1 VQGPGIHAPRSTDKK
16 LQGTMQPLVRAA
28 RRDLGSLGGVMVGL
42 LVLVAIGGAYS
53 LRSYPIPATVSSAL
67 TSPPYSAI
75 VRSTFRDLEEAC
87 MGVVNASMR
96 GDRDMMDSDSNEIT
110 KTALERLTPEAFR
123 VMIAFFGT
131 TPAADISEDSLVAF
145 VSENVE
151 HLESSEVMQGV
162 NCTAFAENFL
172 HFSSNKIRMAVET
185 DEPPETGLL
194 QSGFGTGLHS
204 LGETINL
211 FGVWL
216 HKALRGVIGPV
227 LKRLPGSRF
236 MAPRRRRGKT
246 PPTPAP
252 VSCIGGCL
260 GCCK

>member
-1 VQGPGIHAPRSTDKK
+1 
-16 LQGTMQPLVRAA
+16 
-28 RRDLGSLGGVMVGL
+28 MVGL

-53 LRSYPIPATVSSAL
+53 LRSYPIPASVSSAL
-67 TSPPYSAI
+67 KSPPYSAI

-96 GDRDMMDSDSNEIT
+96 GEEEVVPDGSNAIT

-131 TPAADISEDSLVAF
+131 TPEADINEDSLVAF

-151 HLESSEVMQGV
+151 NLESSRVMEGV
-162 NCTAFAENFL
+162 NCTAFAHNFMR
-172 HFSSNKIRMAVET
+172 FSSNKTRMAVDT
-185 DEPPETGLL
+185 DQQLATGLL
-194 QSGFGTGLHS
+194 QAGFHSGLHS

-227 LKRLPGSRF
+227 LRRLPGSRF
-236 MAPRRRRGKT
+236 MAPRRRRGKNA
-246 PPTPAP
+246 PTPAP
-252 VSCIGGCL
+252 TSCIGGCL
-260 GCCK
+260 GCCR